1 MESQILR
8 CPDVVR
14 LTGLSKA
21 TVYREVKAGRFPAPI
36 KLTSRRVGWKLTS
49 IQRWVASRE
58 STG

>member
-21 TVYREVKAGRFPAPI
+21 TLYRAVKAGQFPAPI
-36 KLTSRRVGWKLTS
+36 KLTTRAVGWRLADVNA
-49 IQRWVASRE
+49 WVASRE
-58 STG
+58 ST